1 MIKRKMSELK
11 KILAEMAPQKSMH
24 RKWIKDYPLR
34 PGVDFQYL
42 SQHLAAGQALAGSA
56 LTALFLTDD
65 TQMVR
70 SILYNRDE
78 GSESSRNF
86 PYYYAHLL
94 LADLLAAWNKDALF
108 GKKEYLQDQ
117 SLADNIYDFLD
128 ALACCNDRVA
138 KKLSFYH
145 LDDADALFGSP

>member
-1 MIKRKMSELK
+1 MVKSKMKALK
-11 KILAEMAPQKSMH
+11 GILTEMAPQKSMH

-34 PGVDFQYL
+34 SGVDFQYL
-42 SQHLAAGQALAGSA
+42 SQHLAAGQALAGSV
-56 LTALFLTDD
+56 LTVLFLTGD
-65 TQMVR
+65 TQTAR
-70 SILYNRDE
+70 DILYNRDE

-94 LADLLAAWNKDALF
+94 LIDLLAAWSRENLF
-108 GKKEYLQDQ
+108 GKKEYLQNQ
-117 SLADNIYDFLD
+117 GLGANIYDFLD

-145 LDDADALFGSP
+145 LDDEDVVLGLP